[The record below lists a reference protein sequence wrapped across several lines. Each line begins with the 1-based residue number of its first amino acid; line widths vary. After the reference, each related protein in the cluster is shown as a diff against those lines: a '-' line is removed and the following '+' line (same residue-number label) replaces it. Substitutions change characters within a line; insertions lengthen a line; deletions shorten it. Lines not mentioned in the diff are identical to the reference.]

1 MKRLLFLFISLFIVT
16 SVISGQSNCLP
27 ADQCASAP
35 KLCMN
40 GFISTTA
47 GFSAGGEPI
56 TCPNGQQWGVHND
69 LWIAFMPTQSTLE
82 ITVDVIGNCSSGNG
96 IQALIHS
103 SCTSDP
109 IDCDVDC
116 GGSPSVGAGIT
127 FTPGTTYYLRIDGCS
142 GAICPVQITVN
153 PSNAIPGPTG
163 PLAPNLTSITGPDPI
178 PCPSDKEY
186 TYCAAPYNDCA
197 TVYTW
202 TIESGKAMITN
213 TGDQVIDNDPSNPG
227 TNVSITGPG
236 RQCVKIKFLETG
248 PVKICV
254 QGNNGCQFTSK
265 ICRTIT
271 VKRPPDRNI
280 TAVICPNVN
289 AYENDTLPGGPFPP
303 GYPCKTVEKYDII
316 KTDKDGC
323 EFTVKLAVS
332 QLCDSIFDLGEIPL
346 CPGEKFKICDLEF
359 DSTAAGPHEVIC
371 KAKPKQNAQATPP
384 QCDTTKIF
392 FIIPISISPV
402 SSPAYYKLPCPNSK
416 VRLDG
421 KSSYWNPDDPLSVK
435 SVTFNW
441 QNYTPAPGPG
451 WADIVGA
458 TKDTFTVTQAGRYRL
473 KITLVINYKDGKGV
487 IKTKTCVGISKET
500 IVDPSD
506 SQPPSEPMFDHN
518 GTYCAG
524 QSYTFNIT
532 NPDPNLQYRWL
543 RKPQNDTISKTTTA
557 TLIVNAP
564 RQILCTQAIN
574 ACGQKSAMLC
584 DTITITGLPAVP
596 QVSGPLGVCAGS
608 QTVYCITNP
617 EKNTTYVWS
626 VPPPAT
632 FVSGPG
638 ANCITVDWP
647 NNALPGNISIK
658 ATNICAERIRDI
670 PIRIL
675 GLPGDITK
683 IEGPTDVCLGDT
695 SSYFAITN
703 DTTNANF
710 KWVLVPS
717 GIGNIIGSDIADT
730 VRINWIKAGDVSV
743 KLVNPCGEGPFFN
756 INVKVKLPPVPPV
769 IDGPKALCAG
779 TKGAIYSIDTLRPGI
794 TYSWLVSSGGVI
806 TGGQGTKSITVDWNT
821 FGSQT
826 VSVIAINE
834 CGTPQVD
841 YAVTINE
848 VPKANAGIAQQI
860 CGFTGTF
867 GAIPSVGTGVWKLV
881 SGPVGGLANI
891 ANSTSPTSGVNVTV
905 CGAYIFSW
913 TENNFGC
920 IDSSTVTLDFSEPP
934 TIVNSK
940 EKCNLIDFSYT
951 VTFNVTGC
959 KPPYK
964 IYDAITGVQ
973 VGTATVS
980 PYLFTSGVIANETPY
995 KFVAQDAFGCFGDT
1009 LSGKRKCDCT
1019 TKADTVSNVKLD
1031 ACEDKLLTA
1040 ISKGGYVNDGNDTKE
1055 FVMHGGSGSTIEPP
1069 FLGRNKT
1076 GTFGF
1081 DKTTMQY
1088 DVVYYISPIAGNQL
1102 GISPTD
1108 SVDLNEQCLQVSPG
1122 TPVVWHKNPI
1132 PDAGPVGDTC
1142 GKSYVMKAKIDVGSG
1157 TWKLKSGPS
1166 GATASYSPQG
1176 SPTAVVTVT
1185 TFGTYVFTWEENN
1198 FGCIGSDDVTVTF
1211 RPNDLAISS
1220 PAQPFVKADYVC
1232 DPTAEFY
1239 KITLTFSGGTAPYR
1253 VDSLPG
1259 VGTTP
1264 IVGNSYTSYWI
1275 PTQSHDTLYVK
1286 DASDCI
1292 LLKVPLYHVCDC
1304 ISDAQGITIQNT
1316 VLCENDTLSL
1326 TSQVTKDANDIVEY
1340 IISSAQNIKTNP
1352 GSILQRNG
1360 TGKFTL
1366 DHSIMECGKTYY
1378 ASVAVGNQSKTVAG
1392 TVDFNDLCSDV
1403 ITEPVVYNCQPKAIP
1418 GLSDTIC
1425 DLSYNILGSTNVG
1438 NVTWTQVS
1446 GPSTTIFGSPN
1457 FQETTTTVTQP
1468 GLYTYLMSVDNKG
1481 CKDAATISISY
1492 GQQPAVTAT
1501 AAENDYTT
1509 AFTITLNITK
1519 GMQPY
1524 TVSGKQIV
1532 GNVYV
1537 GDSIKCSLNVPTPY
1551 SYTVVDA
1558 FGCETLVTGS
1568 EKCECVTDAGTL
1580 NPTELNLCS
1589 NQKSPVITL
1598 PKDMYLVKKD
1608 NYEFIL
1614 AGECGPKTATKI
1626 IDRNKTGSFGFLP
1639 GMNYDQ
1645 NYYIT
1650 LIAGDSLANGQINF
1664 ADICLDSTECSI
1676 IRFVELPIA
1685 NAGSDD
1691 KICGLTYPL
1700 SGTLSLPL
1708 GKSQGSWKQIS
1719 GTGTADF
1726 ADGSNPKTD
1735 VTVSICGIYQFVW
1748 TEDNNGCTSTDT
1760 VQIIFSQPPTLTLI
1774 DANCNNI
1781 YTNYTVKFKV
1791 EGCGAPYTITGMT
1804 GGNLVGD
1811 IYTSNPINAGTIDY
1825 SYTVVDVYGC
1835 KQVIT
1840 GSLDCNCKGT
1850 IYGNL
1855 NVGVEKVCVNAQ
1867 GQGTVSAN
1875 MTDSKLDANDTYM
1888 YILTDKTPGI
1898 GTIIATNKTGG
1909 FTFNGATMQ
1918 YDKTYYIVGAIGD
1931 SLPNGNVDLSAGNKC
1946 LLTKSVPV
1954 IFHQNPVVNCP
1965 ANAVVNCNLSHT
1977 LVAGSN
1983 VGNTKWTTVS
1993 SPPGT
1998 FPTFD
2003 NVNSGTTKVMV
2014 NDTGSYTFKWFA
2026 DNKGCTDECTV
2037 NVKFNKFPSPAY
2049 TPVVYD
2055 CNKFGKDTSYVVTF
2069 TLSGNPPF
2077 QLLAG
2082 STAGVITGNQF
2093 TSNPIKSSLP
2103 YKFIIKDAKS
2113 CDSTVIDG
2121 DHLCECKANAGNPL
2135 PVVKVCEGLDTTIQ
2149 LNSLLV
2155 GEEPGGVWSVLPLT
2169 SGFDATKG
2177 TFNTKVAI
2185 PNEYVFTYTISPKF
2199 SAPPCDGDTS
2209 KIQINVNPTPNAD
2222 AGIDQGLGCKVKVA
2236 TLGGSGTTIDQ
2247 ELDYKWSGRLSEI
2260 KVDTA
2265 RITTATDS
2273 GTFILTVSYNGTG
2286 CYDRDTVVISKTI
2299 TDPQINTTQT
2309 DPKCTGEKNGGVIL
2323 KIAGGKP
2330 PYIFNFVGI
2339 EGVYTKK
2346 TDSLQFKF
2354 LAAGSYPMM
2363 VEDSNGCVVNKKIT
2377 IVDPPQLEIFAGDD
2391 VTIDLGSS
2399 KQLYVDK
2406 NYPIQYIDTIIWEPS
2421 PNDTF
2426 NVKVRDTLTISPK
2439 EGTVYCAT
2447 VITTSGCKATDCV
2460 KISIDNKR
2468 PVYIPNVFRPDGEGA
2483 GTALNKRLSIF
2494 ANSNYVEEIQDFEIY
2509 NRWGDVMYKIQNFQ
2523 PNDPAYG
2530 WDGTFLG
2537 KPLDPGVYVYW
2548 AKIKFKDGTVE
2559 IFKGDV
2565 TLIR

>member
-1 MKRLLFLFISLFIVT
+1 MKRLLFFLLCFYSFS
-16 SVISGQSNCLP
+16 SVIIGQNCTP
-27 ADQCASAP
+27 SDQCSSAP

-47 GFSAGGEPI
+47 GFTPGGEPI
-56 TCPNGQQWGVHND
+56 NCPNGQGWGVHND
-69 LWIAFMPTQSTLE
+69 LWIAFMPTQSTLM
-82 ITVDVIGNCSSGNG
+82 INVDVIGNCSSGSG
-96 IQALIHS
+96 VQALIHS
-103 SCTSDP
+103 SCNSDP

-116 GGSPSVGAGIT
+116 GGNPSVGSGIT
-127 FTPGTTYYLRIDGCS
+127 FVPGQTYYLRVDGCS
-142 GAICPVQITVN
+142 GAQCPIQITVDP
-153 PSNAIPGPTG
+153 PSAISVPNA
-163 PLAPNLTSITGPDPI
+163 PLKPDLAFTSGPDVI
-178 PCPSDKEY
+178 PCPTDKEY
-186 TYCAAPYNDCA
+186 TYCTNLNTCA
-197 TVYTW
+197 TVYNW
-202 TIESGKAMITN
+202 TIESGDAVITN
-213 TGDQVIDNDPSNPG
+213 SGNEVIDNDPGNPG
-227 TNVSITGPG
+227 TNISITGVG
-236 RQCVKIKFLETG
+236 RNCVKLKFNATG
-248 PVKICV
+248 SVKLCV
-254 QGNNGCQFTSK
+254 QGSNGCSTTNK
-265 ICRTIT
+265 VCKTIT
-271 VKRPPDRNI
+271 VKRPPNRKID
-280 TAVICPNVN
+280 VKICPNVN

-303 GYPCKTVEKYDII
+303 GFPCKTAEKYDII

-323 EFTVKLAVS
+323 EYTVNLSVT

-346 CPGEKFKICDLEF
+346 CPGEKFKLCDLEF

-371 KAKPKQNAQATPP
+371 KAKPKQDAAASPP
-384 QCDTTKIF
+384 QCDTTKVF
-392 FIIPISISPV
+392 FIIPISISPLV
-402 SSPAYYKLPCPNSK
+402 SPAYYKLPCPNSK
-416 VRLDG
+416 VKLDG
-421 KSSYWNPDDPLSVK
+421 KGSYWNPDDPLSVK
-435 SVTFNW
+435 SITFNW

-487 IKTKTCVGISKET
+487 IKTKTCTGISKEA

-506 SQPPSEPMFDHN
+506 SQPPADPSYDHS
-518 GTYCAG
+518 GTYCSG

-584 DTITITGLPAVP
+584 DTINITGLPAVP

-617 EKNTTYVWS
+617 EKNTTYAWT

-632 FVSGPG
+632 FVAGPG

-647 NNALPGNISIK
+647 TNALPGNLSIK

-683 IEGPTDVCLGDT
+683 IDGPTNVCLGDT
-695 SSYFAITN
+695 SAYFATTN
-703 DTTNANF
+703 DTTNATF

-717 GIGNIIGSDIADT
+717 GIGNIIGSDVADT
-730 VRINWIKAGDVSV
+730 VQINWINAGDVTV

-756 INVKVKLPPVPPV
+756 LNVKVKLPPIPPV
-769 IDGPKALCAG
+769 ISGPKTLCDG
-779 TKGAIYSIDTLRPGI
+779 TKGAIYTIDTLRPGI
-794 TYSWLVSSGGVI
+794 TYTWLVSSGGTI
-806 TGGQGTKSITVDWNT
+806 TGGQGTKSITVDWSNY
-821 FGSQT
+821 GSQT

-841 YAVTINE
+841 YPVTINQ
-848 VPKANAGIAQQI
+848 VPKANAGAAQQI
-860 CGFTGTF
+860 CGFNGKF
-867 GAIPSVGTGVWKLV
+867 AAVPSVGNGQWKLL
-881 SGPVGGLANI
+881 SGPVGGVANI
-891 ANSTSPTSGVNVTV
+891 ANSTNPTSNVNVTV
-905 CGAYIFSW
+905 CGAYTFTW

-920 IDSSTVTLDFSEPP
+920 IDSTTVVLDFSEPP
-934 TIVNSK
+934 TIINSK

-951 VTFNVTGC
+951 VTFEVSGC

-964 IYDAITGVQ
+964 IYDAITGLQ
-973 VGTATVS
+973 VGTANTA
-980 PYLFTSGVIANETPY
+980 PYSFTSAVIPNEVQY

-1009 LSGKRKCDCT
+1009 LVGKRKCDCT
-1019 TKADTVSNVKLD
+1019 TKADTVSIAKLN
-1031 ACEDKLLTA
+1031 ACEDKTLTA
-1040 ISKGGYVNDGNDTKE
+1040 VSKGGFVNDGNDTKE
-1055 FVMHGGSGSTIEPP
+1055 FVLHGGSGSTIEPP

-1081 DKTTMQY
+1081 NINTMQY
-1088 DVVYYISPIAGNQL
+1088 EVVYYISPIAGNQL
-1102 GISPTD
+1102 GSAPTD

-1122 TPVVWHKNPI
+1122 TPVVWHKNPT

-1142 GKSYVMKAKIDVGSG
+1142 GKNYIMKANVDVGTG
-1157 TWKLKSGPS
+1157 TWKLKSGPP

-1198 FGCIGSDDVTVTF
+1198 FGCIGSDDVTITF
-1211 RPNDLAISS
+1211 RPDDLVIAS
-1220 PAQPFVKADYVC
+1220 PAQPFVKTDYVC

-1239 KITLTFSGGTAPYR
+1239 KITLTFSGGTTPYR

-1259 VGTTP
+1259 VATTP

-1275 PTQSHDTLYVK
+1275 PTQSKDTLFVK

-1292 LLKVPLYHVCDC
+1292 LLKVPLFHVCDC
-1304 ISDAQGITIQNT
+1304 ISDAVGLTIQNT
-1316 VLCENDTLSL
+1316 VLCEFDTLSL
-1326 TSQVTKDANDIVEY
+1326 TSQVVKDANDITEY
-1340 IISSAQNIKTNP
+1340 IISSAQNVKTNP
-1352 GSILQRNG
+1352 GSILQRNS

-1378 ASVAVGNQSKTVAG
+1378 ASIVVGNQSKTLAG
-1392 TVDFNDLCSDV
+1392 TVDFNDLCSDI
-1403 ITEPVVYNCQPKAIP
+1403 ITEPIVYNCQPKALP

-1425 DLSYNILGSTNVG
+1425 DLTYNILGSTNVG
-1438 NVTWTQVS
+1438 NVIWTQLS
-1446 GPSTTIFGSPN
+1446 GPGTTIFGSPKY
-1457 FQETTTTVTQP
+1457 QETSTTVSQP
-1468 GLYTYLMSVDNKG
+1468 GLYKYLMSVDNKG
-1481 CKDAATISISY
+1481 CKDSATIDISY
-1492 GQQPAVTAT
+1492 GQQPTVVAT

-1509 AFTITLNITK
+1509 AFTITLNISN

-1524 TVSGKQIV
+1524 TVSGKQII
-1532 GNVYV
+1532 GNIYV

-1614 AGECGPKTATKI
+1614 AEECGPKSATKI
-1626 IDRNKTGSFGFLP
+1626 IDRNKNGSFGFLP
-1639 GMNYDQ
+1639 GMLYDH

-1664 ADICLDSTECSI
+1664 SDICLDSTECSV
-1676 IRFVELPIA
+1676 IRFVELPRA
-1685 NAGSDD
+1685 SAGSDD
-1691 KICGLTYPL
+1691 QICGLQYSL
-1700 SGTLSLPL
+1700 NGNLSLPL

-1719 GTGTADF
+1719 GSGVADF
-1726 ADGSNPKTD
+1726 SDGSNAKSE
-1735 VTVSICGIYQFVW
+1735 VTVSLCGTYQFVW
-1748 TEDNNGCTSTDT
+1748 TEDNNGCTSSDT
-1760 VQIIFSQPPTLTLI
+1760 VQIIFSQPPTLTFKESV
-1774 DANCNNI
+1774 CNNI
-1781 YTNYTVKFKV
+1781 YTNYTVKFEV
-1791 EGCGAPYTITGMT
+1791 VGCGAPYTVTGMN
-1804 GGNLVGD
+1804 GGNLVGNLF
-1811 IYTSNPINAGTIDY
+1811 TSNPINASTIDY
-1825 SYTVVDVYGC
+1825 SFTVKDVYGC
-1835 KQVIT
+1835 SQVISGT
-1840 GSLDCNCKGT
+1840 LDCNCKGT
-1850 IYGNL
+1850 IYGTIDP
-1855 NVGVEKVCVNAQ
+1855 GITKVCVDAQ
-1867 GQGTVSAN
+1867 GQGTVSAVMSN
-1875 MTDSKLDANDTYM
+1875 NTLDANDTYM
-1888 YILTDKTPGI
+1888 YILTDKSPGI
-1898 GTIIATNKTGG
+1898 GAILSTNKTGV
-1909 FTFNGATMQ
+1909 FSFINGLQ

-1931 SLPNGNVDLSAGNKC
+1931 SLANGNVDLSAANKC
-1946 LLTKSVPV
+1946 LLSKSVPV
-1954 IFHQNPVVNCP
+1954 VFHQKPVVNCP
-1965 ANAVVNCNLSHT
+1965 ANGVVNCNLSYT
-1977 LVAGSN
+1977 LVASSN
-1983 VGNTKWTTVS
+1983 VGSVKWSKVS

-2003 NVNSGTTKVMV
+2003 NVNNGTTKVMV
-2014 NDTGSYTFKWFA
+2014 NDTGFYVFKFSA
-2026 DNKGCTDECTV
+2026 DNKGCTDECNV
-2037 NVKFNKFPSPAY
+2037 NVSFNKYASPAY

-2055 CNKFGKDTSYVVTF
+2055 CNKFGADTSYIVTF

-2077 QLLAG
+2077 QLLTG
-2082 STAGVITGNQF
+2082 STPGVINGNQF

-2103 YKFIIKDAKS
+2103 YKFIFKDAKS

-2121 DHLCECKANAGNPL
+2121 DHLCDCKANAGNPL
-2135 PVVKVCEGLDTTIQ
+2135 PIVNICEGTDTTIQ

-2155 GEEPGGVWSVLPLT
+2155 GEEPGGVWSVLPIS
-2169 SGFDATKG
+2169 SGFDAAKG
-2177 TFNTKVAI
+2177 TFTTKTVL
-2185 PNEYVFTYTISPKF
+2185 PNEYIFTYTISPKF

-2209 KIQINVNPTPNAD
+2209 KLQININPTPFAD
-2222 AGIDQGLGCKVKVA
+2222 AGLDQGLGCKIKVA
-2236 TLGGSGTTIDQ
+2236 TIGGSATTIDPD
-2247 ELDYKWSGRLSEI
+2247 LDYKWSGRLSAI
-2260 KVDTA
+2260 LVDTA
-2265 RITTATDS
+2265 RVTTVSDS
-2273 GTFILTVSYNGTG
+2273 GTFILTVKYKGSV

-2299 TDPQINTTQT
+2299 TEPVIATTQF

-2323 KIAGGKP
+2323 KITGGKA

-2354 LAAGSYPMM
+2354 LAAGSYPMV

-2377 IVDPPQLEIFAGDD
+2377 INDPSLLEIFAGDD
-2391 VTIDLGSS
+2391 ITIDLGSS
-2399 KQLYVDK
+2399 KQLYVEK
-2406 NYPIQYIDTIIWEPS
+2406 NYPIEYIDTIIWDPA
-2421 PNDTF
+2421 PLDTF

-2447 VITTSGCKATDCV
+2447 VITKSGCKATDCV

-2468 PVYIPNVFRPDGEGA
+2468 PVYIPNVFRPDGDGPN
-2483 GTALNKRLSIF
+2483 TAFNKRLSIF
-2494 ANSNYVEEIQDFEIY
+2494 ANENYVEEIQDFEIY
-2509 NRWGDVMYKIQNFQ
+2509 NRWGDVMFKLQNFQ

-2559 IFKGDV
+2559 VFKGDV